1 MAGTVD
7 SSDQKCRAE
16 DRAENVSGVR
26 NVQNNLRVERPTEQS
41 SAFGGSTAE
50 TTGTSGA
57 AASSRQNK

>member
-1 MAGTVD
+1 LAGTVD
-7 SSDQKCRAE
+7 SRDQKRRAE
-16 DRAENVSGVR
+16 DCAENVSGVR

-41 SAFGGSTAE
+41 SAFGASTTG